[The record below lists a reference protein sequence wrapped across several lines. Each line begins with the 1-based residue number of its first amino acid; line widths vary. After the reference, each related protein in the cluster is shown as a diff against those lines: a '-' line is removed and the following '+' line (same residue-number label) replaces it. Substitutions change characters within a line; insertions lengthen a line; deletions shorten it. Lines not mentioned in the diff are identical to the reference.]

1 MPAEKNF
8 DERWQNRLAEAKQTA
23 RENRKS
29 GNVNERL
36 AGRIARRGIKAG
48 KEKVEQGSNSIF
60 YILLLLALG
69 LDLLEYFD
77 GGTLTTLINI
87 GAYVLVAVG
96 GFVLWFVKSGS
107 DDKFS
112 IFNLLKGQMWK
123 YLVLPL
129 LEWVPIINV
138 LPFWTGT
145 VVMMWVRVAM
155 EKRKLIGGSEKK
167 SSGKNNAPAENL
179 EEEYA

>member
-1 MPAEKNF
+1 MPAEQNF
-8 DERWQNRLAEAKQTA
+8 DERWQKRLALAKGAA
-23 RENRKS
+23 RANRAS
-29 GNVNERL
+29 GRVNDRL
-36 AGRIARRGIKAG
+36 AGRIARRGIKAS
-48 KEKVEQGSNSIF
+48 KEKIEKGSSGIF
-60 YILLLLALG
+60 LILLMLALG
-69 LDLLEYFD
+69 LDILEYFD
-77 GGTLTTLINI
+77 GGTLTTLINM
-87 GAYVLVAVG
+87 GAYVIIAVG
-96 GFVLWFVKSGS
+96 GFVTWFVKSNS

-112 IFNLLKGQMWK
+112 IFNLLKGQLWK

-155 EKRKLIGGSEKK
+155 EKKKLTGGGEKK
-167 SSGKNNAPAENL
+167 SPAKNKAAENM